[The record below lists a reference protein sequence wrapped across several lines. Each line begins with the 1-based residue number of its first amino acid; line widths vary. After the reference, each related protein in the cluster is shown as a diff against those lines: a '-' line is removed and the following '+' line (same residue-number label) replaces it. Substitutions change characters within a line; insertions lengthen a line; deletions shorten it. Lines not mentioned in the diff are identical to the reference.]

1 MKSFK
6 KLEFVKK
13 MFIINF
19 IFVILITIS
28 TFICV
33 FMSGFLGIND
43 LSPLTTI
50 VSCSWV
56 ELGTYT
62 GFYCWKSKCENI
74 HKYPDIQAKYVEISE
89 KIDEINAMG

>member
-33 FMSGFLGIND
+33 FLSGYLGIVD

-74 HKYPDIQAKYVEISE
+74 HKYPDITE
-89 KIDEINAMG
+89 KSYKINSDIESVG

>member
-1 MKSFK
+1 MNNFK

-19 IFVILITIS
+19 IFVIFITIT
-28 TFICV
+28 TFILV
-33 FMSGFLGIND
+33 FLSGKLGIMD
-43 LSPLTTI
+43 LSPITQI

-56 ELGTYT
+56 ELGVYS

-74 HKYPDIQAKYVEISE
+74 HKYPDVVEKSYQ
-89 KIDEINAMG
+89 INNNIESVG

>member
-1 MKSFK
+1 MK

-13 MFIINF
+13 MYIINF
-19 IFVILITIS
+19 IFVVLITIF
-28 TFICV
+28 TFIAV
-33 FMSGFLGIND
+33 FTESFFGIMD
-43 LSPLTTI
+43 VSPLTTI

-56 ELGTYT
+56 ELGTFS

-89 KIDEINAMG
+89 KIDEIDAMG